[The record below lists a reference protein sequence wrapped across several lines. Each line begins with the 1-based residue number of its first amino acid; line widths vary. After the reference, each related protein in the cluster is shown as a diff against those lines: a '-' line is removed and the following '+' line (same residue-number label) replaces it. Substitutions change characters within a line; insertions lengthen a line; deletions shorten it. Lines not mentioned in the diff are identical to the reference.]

1 MSDYDKMYQ
10 DQKEAGTLR
19 HMAPRML
26 KLKKDEVVCG
36 KYVGRELIKSKD
48 SKMPDYHVYTFE
60 RVEEMVRFPV
70 SGHFDKNMGALI
82 KPGGVY
88 AITFLG
94 KQDIG
99 KGKQFKEIDV
109 MVLQDP
115 PDEDNKTGVESA

>member
-19 HMAPRML
+19 HIAPRML
-26 KLKKDEVVCG
+26 KLKKDEVISG

-48 SKMPDYHVYTFE
+48 PKMSDYYMYTFE
-60 RVEEMVRFPV
+60 RVEDVVRFPV

-82 KPGGVY
+82 QPGGVY
-88 AITFLG
+88 AIVYLQMQQLG
-94 KQDIG
+94 PK
-99 KGKQFKEIDV
+99 KQFKDVDV

-115 PDEDNKTGVESA
+115 PEEDNETGVESA

>member
-1 MSDYDKMYQ
+1 MSDYDQMYQ

-26 KLKKDEVVCG
+26 KLKKDEVVAG
-36 KYVGRELIKSKD
+36 KYVGRELVKSKIA
-48 SKMPDYHVYTFE
+48 KYPDYYMYTFE
-60 RVEEMVRFPV
+60 RVEEVVRFPI

-115 PDEDNKTGVESA
+115 PDDDNDTGVESA

>member
-10 DQKEAGTLR
+10 DQKEAGALR

-26 KLKKDEVVCG
+26 KLKRDEVVCG
-36 KYVGRELIKSKD
+36 KYVRRELLKSKD
-48 SKMPDYHVYTFE
+48 SKMPDYFVYTFE
-60 RVEEMVRFPV
+60 RVEETVRFPV

-82 KPGGVY
+82 MPGGVY

-115 PDEDNKTGVESA
+115 PEGDSGEVVESA